1 MITLREVDAANFEEA
16 VNLKRESILYVGSPE
31 YVLAEAYIYRSDST
45 ACAIYADDT
54 PVGLVIVRDRPEKG
68 YPYSFTDLIIADDH
82 QRKGYGQAAVEAIM
96 RMFREGRLRDEVEI
110 QVHCQN
116 EPALKIYRRCGFE
129 ETGRAM
135 WNELFL
141 VMRAKL

>member
-1 MITLREVDAANFEEA
+1 MVTL
-16 VNLKRESILYVGSPE
+16 
-31 YVLAEAYIYRSDST
+31 
-45 ACAIYADDT
+45 
-54 PVGLVIVRDRPEKG
+54 RDRPEKG
-68 YPYSFTDLIIADDH
+68 YSYSFTDLIVADDH

-96 RMFREGRLRDEVEI
+96 RKFREEGLCDDVEI

-129 ETGRAM
+129 ETGRAR
-135 WNELFL
+135 WNELFF